1 MTSSARTPHGDDDI
15 PFEERHVL
23 VYLGLIMDQ
32 ARDLILTS
40 KSRDHLRPSQFRVIA
55 MVPYNRGITI
65 TELAERVGMSK
76 QAIGQFVTTLVESG
90 HLVTEEDPKDRRL
103 RVVRR
108 TQRGDEVTQELA
120 VLLERLEQR
129 WADKVGA
136 RRYAQF
142 RTTLEELAL
151 S

>member
-1 MTSSARTPHGDDDI
+1 
-15 PFEERHVL
+15 
-23 VYLGLIMDQ
+23 
-32 ARDLILTS
+32 
-40 KSRDHLRPSQFRVIA
+40 
-55 MVPYNRGITI
+55 
-65 TELAERVGMSK
+65 MSK

-90 HLVTEEDPKDRRL
+90 HLATEEDPKDRRL

-108 TQRGDEVTQELA
+108 TRRGDEVTQELA

-129 WADKVGA
+129 WADKVGV

>member
-1 MTSSARTPHGDDDI
+1 MTSRRAAEIRDDM

-32 ARDLILTS
+32 ARDLIQTS
-40 KSRDHLRPSQFRVIA
+40 RTRDHLRPSQFRVIA

-65 TELAERVGMSK
+65 TELADRVGMTK
-76 QAIGQFVTTLVESG
+76 QAIGQFVTALVDSG
-90 HLVTEEDPKDRRL
+90 HLVTEEDPQDRRL
-103 RVVRR
+103 RIVRR
-108 TQRGDEVTQELA
+108 TRRGDEVTQELA
-120 VLLERLEQR
+120 HMLDGLEQR
-129 WADKVGA
+129 WAERVGA

-142 RTTLEELAL
+142 RQTMEDIAL